1 MSLDCPPGKGFT
13 LIELMIVVGVMAI
26 LTAIAYPAYQDYVR
40 RARRVEGQGTMLN
53 IQLLEEKWRV
63 NHPIYLGTL
72 SSLGTFT
79 SAYYTFAISGT
90 SGTAYTITATAK
102 DSQLRDTGCAQ
113 MTLDQAGK
121 KCPEPDKPGMVCPTK
136 SDCWK
141 D

>member
-1 MSLDCPPGKGFT
+1 MSVACPPGKGFT

-90 SGTAYTITATAK
+90 SGTAYTITATATGSQTS
-102 DSQLRDTGCAQ
+102 DSGCSP
-113 MTLDQAGK
+113 MTLTQASVKG
-121 KCPEPDKPGMVCPTK
+121 PAG
-136 SDCWK
+136 CWK
-141 D
+141 N